1 MSVSWCT
8 KCPGL
13 HLFRWPVR
21 AKRLE
26 LAAGHNPLFTGPS
39 CQCLQQWDDH
49 YSMCRMHV
57 WRKTRIWLRELLC
70 LLSAQSLP
78 QQQPLSEG
86 YEIAEKSPQNHL
98 KVNVLWIPAKTEINT
113 TRMSVV
119 ITLWL
124 SLILYQTITFIM
136 NSTDW
141 LDSQLTSV
149 SEGRCREVYN
159 NEPKIYTNNYKNIYI
174 LFLFYFWRQ

>member
-21 AKRLE
+21 AERLE
-26 LAAGHNPLFTGPS
+26 LAAGHNSLFRGPS
-39 CQCLQQWDDH
+39 CQCLQQRDDH

-57 WRKTRIWLRELLC
+57 WRKKRIWLRELLC
-70 LLSAQSLP
+70 LSSAQSLP
-78 QQQPLSEG
+78 QATAFEWGLWDCR
-86 YEIAEKSPQNHL
+86 EKSTKPL
-98 KVNVLWIPAKTEINT
+98 KVTVLWIPAKTETNT

-124 SLILYQTITFIM
+124 SLTLYQTITFIM

-149 SEGRCREVYN
+149 SEGRCRAQN
-159 NEPKIYTNNYKNIYI
+159 LHKQ
-174 LFLFYFWRQ
+174 L